1 MSRVAI
7 GWGRSSAKISM
18 KRPSWEESD
27 LVWVCERSV
36 CLCCCCLYN
45 VPSFSF
51 AVFVTLLLLLLLT
64 LFIDFPQKKMLSA
77 RSSLSVKD
85 ENILVSQTNKMALDK
100 ENTVRRKSIFLWFT
114 PFFGYLPAEICG
126 GHFVRAQPR
135 LSVVPCFNQT
145 DP

>member
-1 MSRVAI
+1 M
-7 GWGRSSAKISM
+7 
-18 KRPSWEESD
+18 
-27 LVWVCERSV
+27 
-36 CLCCCCLYN
+36 CCCCLYN

-100 ENTVRRKSIFLWFT
+100 ENTVRRKSIFL
-114 PFFGYLPAEICG
+114 
-126 GHFVRAQPR
+126 
-135 LSVVPCFNQT
+135 
-145 DP
+145 